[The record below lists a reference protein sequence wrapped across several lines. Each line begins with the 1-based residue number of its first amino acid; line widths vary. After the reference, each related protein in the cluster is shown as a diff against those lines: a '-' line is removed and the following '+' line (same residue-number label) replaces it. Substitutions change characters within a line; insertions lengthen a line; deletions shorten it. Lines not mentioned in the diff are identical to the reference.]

1 LSKIALSGNASGS
14 GTLTLSAPNTDT
26 DRTLTLPDNTGTI
39 LTSGTPLSSFP
50 SGFANGITSAD
61 IWRLTA
67 NISTST
73 DITANL
79 EQPDTYSAGTLGA
92 SMSESS
98 GVFTFP
104 STGIW
109 LVLVQATMRLTNDI
123 SARVETQ
130 ISTDGGSNWNIATEA
145 TSGNTDT
152 LQTIASSFSVSMIDV
167 TDTSNIKVK
176 FSTSSFG
183 GAQLD
188 GSTDKNLTSFTFIR
202 LGDT

>member
-1 LSKIALSGNASGS
+1 MSRIALSGNLS
-14 GTLTLSAPNTDT
+14 GTGTFTIASPDSST
-26 DRTLTLPDNTGTI
+26 DRTLNLPDNSGTI

-109 LVLVQATMRLTNDI
+109 FVLVQATIRATNDI
-123 SARVETQ
+123 LAQVVTQ
-130 ISTDGGSNWNIATEA
+130 VSTDGGSSWNIAAEA
-145 TSGNTDT
+145 NTGNTDT
-152 LQTIASSFSVSMIDV
+152 LQTIAAVFSMNMIDV
-167 TDTSNIKVK
+167 TDTANIKVK
-176 FSTSSFG
+176 FSTISFG